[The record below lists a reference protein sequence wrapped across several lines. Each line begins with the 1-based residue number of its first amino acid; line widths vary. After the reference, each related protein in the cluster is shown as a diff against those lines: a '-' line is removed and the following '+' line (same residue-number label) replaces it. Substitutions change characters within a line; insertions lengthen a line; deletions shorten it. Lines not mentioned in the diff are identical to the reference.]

1 MSIIATIIARMTAAQ
16 AARKVT
22 ETVVT
27 ETQTQ
32 YRVGQVTNWG
42 VVNGYTTE
50 LAAGLSFAP
59 FKFYL
64 SPNMYK
70 TLRQAA
76 QVAKDNSLD
85 SKLWAVIDPQGDIVC
100 VYTSRYIYKGGAG
113 LDPAYSNGYDQ

>member
-1 MSIIATIIARMTAAQ
+1 MSIVSTIIARMTARIA
-16 AARKVT
+16 KT

-27 ETQTQ
+27 ETQY

-42 VVNGYTTE
+42 TVDGYTTE

-64 SPNMYK
+64 SPNMYT

-76 QVAKDNSLD
+76 QVAKAASEDT
-85 SKLWAVIDPQGDIVC
+85 KLWAVIDPQGNIVC
-100 VYTSRYIYKGGAG
+100 VYTSRYLYKNGVSV
-113 LDPAYSNGYDQ
+113 DPAYSNGYDQ